1 MRALTAPVQ
10 GPLWYRCFCCVE
22 ESSLLFRL
30 ALHPVP
36 PSEHKDQ
43 FPCVLLL
50 VLVCDSGAD
59 VPACEISVSWLLP
72 ALKPWFL
79 LMQLP
84 SGLWKLPLLS
94 LWVSLEPSALRHSTF
109 PCGFLLLGPHSHLI
123 GGGGSDGKES
133 A

>member
-1 MRALTAPVQ
+1 MRALPAPVQ
-10 GPLWYRCFCCVE
+10 DPLWYRCFCCVE
-22 ESSLLFRL
+22 ELSLLFRL

-50 VLVCDSGAD
+50 VLVCGSGAD
-59 VPACEISVSWLLP
+59 VPTCEISVSWLLP

-84 SGLWKLPLLS
+84 SGLWKLPSAEPLGLPGALS
-94 LWVSLEPSALRHSTF
+94 PAALHLPLWISFTWSTF
-109 PCGFLLLGPHSHLI
+109 TSHRRWWLRW
-123 GGGGSDGKES
+123 
-133 A
+133 